1 MSKIYQTIVK
11 ILFKLTVY
19 YLRGNVNVQF
29 WNTLLKGRFIMSV
42 YIITGGTTGIGAAVR
57 TTLLDQGHE
66 VFNIDLK
73 EGDFLA
79 DLSKS

>member
-1 MSKIYQTIVK
+1 
-11 ILFKLTVY
+11 
-19 YLRGNVNVQF
+19 
-29 WNTLLKGRFIMSV
+29 MSV

-79 DLSKS
+79 DLSKSEERQNAIEAVKRAIRMGLTGFSVMPAWDPLHRLS

>member
-1 MSKIYQTIVK
+1 MFKIYQTIVK

-57 TTLLDQGHE
+57 TTLPVSYTHLTLPTILL
-66 VFNIDLK
+66 V
-73 EGDFLA
+73 
-79 DLSKS
+79 